1 MRSPPDEAYERELL
15 AKIERKDERALR
27 ELHRL
32 YHRRIYAFAMR
43 HLRKPEEAETVV
55 SDTLFEVWKNATRFR
70 GESLFRTWLLGIA
83 YKKILMTFRGRD
95 PAHAELDEQTPDQ
108 GLGSFEIFA
117 QKELREGLLRCME
130 ALSAA
135 HRECLHL
142 VFFEELTLREVSEIQ
157 GCPEVTAR
165 TRLFHARKNI
175 KVCVGKLLEYGDERK
190 KSGTQH

>member
-1 MRSPPDEAYERELL
+1 MKSRPDETHERELL

-32 YHRRIYAFAMR
+32 YHRRIFAFAMR
-43 HLRKPEEAETVV
+43 YLRKPDEAETVV
-55 SDTLFEVWKNATRFR
+55 SDTLFEVWKNPTRFR

-83 YKKILMTFRGRD
+83 YNKILMTLRGRD
-95 PAHAELDEQTPDQ
+95 PAHSELDEEMPDEA
-108 GLGSFEIFA
+108 LGSFEMFA
-117 QKELREGLLRCME
+117 QKELRDGLIRCME

-135 HRECLHL
+135 HRQCLHL
-142 VFFEELTLREVSEIQ
+142 VFFEELSLREVAEIQ

-175 KVCVGKLLEYGDERK
+175 KECVSKLLGEQRENG
-190 KSGTQH
+190 